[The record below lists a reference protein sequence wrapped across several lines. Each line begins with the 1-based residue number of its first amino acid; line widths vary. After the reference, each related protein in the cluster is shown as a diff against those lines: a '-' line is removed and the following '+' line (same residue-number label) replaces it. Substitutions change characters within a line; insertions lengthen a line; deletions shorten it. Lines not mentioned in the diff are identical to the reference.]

1 MVGVLKMLYSKEQL
15 EKFID
20 TIKDNIAMS
29 EMLLARN
36 PKMDNAED
44 VKSVLEQQKKS
55 LKKYTDQLND
65 LK

>member
-1 MVGVLKMLYSKEQL
+1 MLYSKEQL

-44 VKSVLEQQKKS
+44 LKSVLEQQKKS

>member
-15 EKFID
+15 EKFIE

-29 EMLLARN
+29 EMLLANN

-44 VKSVLEQQKKS
+44 VKSVLEQQRES
-55 LKKYTDQLND
+55 LKNYTDQLND
-65 LK
+65 LE